1 MSKGA
6 QDLAAVNP
14 RDKGGILVRPRTLDE
29 PADRL
34 DECEDMML
42 RELNSSRVQRVLSE
56 RWGVSRRQVR
66 KYQEGVRKRWEI
78 EAGVT
83 GDRVARRDEMRE
95 LLRQGVAM
103 AIRQQ
108 RVVFSSRGDA
118 EYVDDP
124 NLTAMAKMLHLLC
137 QLDGLLDDNGSPD
150 LSWLKK
156 AVEGAPRT
164 EEEAVELQEDLRNT
178 EGG

>member
-1 MSKGA
+1 MSTSMASGGDA
-6 QDLAAVNP
+6 LARA
-14 RDKGGILVRPRTLDE
+14 RTL
-29 PADRL
+29 PQTTRRL
-34 DECEDMML
+34 DQCEALML
-42 RELNSSRVQRVLSE
+42 RELNSSKVQRRLSE
-56 RWGVSRRQVR
+56 EWGVGKRHVR
-66 KYQEGVRKRWEI
+66 KYQDAVRKRWTI
-78 EAGVT
+78 ESELT
-83 GDRVARRDEMRE
+83 GDRIARRDEMRE

-108 RVVFSSRGDA
+108 RVVFSSKGDA

-124 NLTAMAKMLHLLC
+124 NLNAMAKLLHLLC

-156 AVEGAPRT
+156 AVEGAPKT

-178 EGG
+178 EDE